1 VEFDVA
7 YQVYMVPSLVD
18 MRPVDE
24 DTMSAAG
31 SPNVPMLCKH
41 FQIMLIGDEH
51 EVQSLSLVG
60 NVKVLDR

>member
-1 VEFDVA
+1 
-7 YQVYMVPSLVD
+7 MVPSLVD

-51 EVQSLSLVG
+51 EVQSFSRIG
-60 NVKVLDR
+60 NAKVLDR